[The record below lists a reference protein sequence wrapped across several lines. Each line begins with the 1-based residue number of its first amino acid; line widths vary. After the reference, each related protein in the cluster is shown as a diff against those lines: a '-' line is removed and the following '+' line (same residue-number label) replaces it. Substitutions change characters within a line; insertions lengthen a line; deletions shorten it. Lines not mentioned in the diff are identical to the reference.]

1 VKRQLLIKT
10 KSEAIPHDFKSPKRL
25 LDEEIPIIHKALTHC
40 IDLVEQSILDIN
52 HFQLS
57 IAKGEF
63 ELIKFSNLQHQLVDY
78 SCGWI
83 GRVDSNF
90 ARFGCFWSQD
100 TFSALLYTS
109 LKGTI
114 EGIKHRVLTRKNLIT
129 DIEISIIEESI
140 TKHFIKNLYYS
151 LVSYGNKK
159 PRIHNIETSLNEMKT
174 NFDPYELVLS
184 FPITFHW
191 KDHDSQELITK
202 ALFVFN
208 QQFLREYNW
217 RAI

>member
-1 VKRQLLIKT
+1 MTKT
-10 KSEAIPHDFKSPKRL
+10 KNEVLTHDFKSPKRI
-25 LDEEIPIIHKALTHC
+25 LDEEISIIRKALTHYM
-40 IDLVEQSILDIN
+40 DLVEQSISDIN
-52 HFQLS
+52 HFHVS
-57 IAKGEF
+57 ITTGDF
-63 ELIKFSNLQHQLVDY
+63 ELTKFSNLQHQLVDFT
-78 SCGWI
+78 SGWI

-100 TFSALLYTS
+100 TFFALLYTQ

-114 EGIKHRVLTRKNLIT
+114 EGIKHRVLTRKNLQT

-140 TKHFIKNLYYS
+140 TKYFIRNLYYS
-151 LVSYGNKK
+151 LVSYGNTK
-159 PRIHNIETSLNEMKT
+159 PRIHNIENSLNEMKT
-174 NFDPYELVLS
+174 NFESHEFVVSIPLEL
-184 FPITFHW
+184 HW

-208 QQFLREYNW
+208 QQFLREYKW